1 MQVIIST
8 TVLTHIKPLRK
19 TIKLLSS

>member
-8 TVLTHIKPLRK
+8 NSKYIKN
-19 TIKLLSS
+19 I